1 MSGKPAARQS
11 DMTQKGGPIVQGSAT
26 VLIGSAGGVACSVCP
41 GGMAVGSPV
50 NPALGAKVLMGGDE
64 LDFSLPGPM
73 PLVWQRQYSSYVNEE
88 HGATCGLLGYGW
100 KLPME
105 IAVRLE
111 AGRTVL
117 LDTGGRAITFGEPL
131 APGEALYSASEDL
144 WLMRGGGAGSALPA
158 GAPASR
164 IPSELQPWAWQ
175 PRWAHV
181 PQEARADARC
191 VIAASGN
198 GGAVWLLWPGED
210 GHHRVGRV
218 LDRFGRSQHYGYD
231 EHGRLAGITDGSGRR
246 YALHYNR
253 EREGAAAAAPT
264 TATATA
270 HPLLGPDSGERLTGV
285 DCVHNPLDAACTG
298 PGYRVALVRYRYDS
312 AGDLVE
318 VLGRDGQR
326 TREFGYDRVHRM
338 VRHRVRSGPLHTYVY
353 EDQGVAMPR
362 PGARVVEQHNEQ
374 GLSYL
379 FEYRD
384 PPAIPPAT
392 PAAIGQSET
401 DPATPDPDTPQPVL
415 QPVPVSEVRVRD
427 SLNRLTRYHFEGAGG
442 DKRLVRLVLPD
453 GAEQRDRYDS
463 AGRRVART
471 DPLGRTTWWRYDG
484 AGRLLG
490 TQHPDGRS
498 TRYRWGEAGSA
509 QDGLL
514 LQSVGLGALPTHMDY
529 DAWGRLRQV
538 TVGDPQGLDAPALA
552 TRFEYAPLTA
562 EGAIDPATRPWC
574 DQPVAVIDAQG
585 GRKELAYNGCGQL
598 TRHTDC
604 SGRVHAWHYG
614 AFGEVRESIDALNQ
628 RTRYQYDGAGR
639 PTRVMAPDGSQVQYR
654 WGPNGEL
661 QAATHGAQPVGD
673 GTTTTVTT
681 SVTYGHDLWGR
692 VIAQTQ
698 AGQGFALRYDVAGR
712 LVELINENQAVTRFV
727 HDVQDRL
734 VQEVGFDGRVQA
746 YGYDAAGQLVHQRD
760 GHGAGHH
767 PGVQGAAAQG
777 LGATV
782 RSRSHYDD
790 GGRIVA
796 RVLVRSAG
804 LQSDEP
810 DETLQIHAYEH
821 DRHGALAAART
832 WTAHLPWSQAQAKAH
847 SLGEQWLD
855 VPAPLLQAL
864 LALGATSTGE
874 PDPALAEAAQR
885 LQAQRLIAD
894 TRVALERDPFGRAT
908 GEAQTLYRQAPATPH
923 LGGEPEPEFEHRIA
937 HRLGALGQRLGS
949 QLQGLGEL
957 DWLAYGSG
965 HVHGLLLDKTPV
977 LAIER
982 DALHREVARTLQ
994 LDSGAERVHAA
1005 VIQTRRLDP
1014 MGRLLQQDWQ
1024 GLPRTTATGAAQA
1037 SGPLGTLSVRRY
1049 TYDALG
1055 QLVGVQTPLDATRY
1069 HYDVHQR
1076 LTGVAH
1082 AVAEGVQQRRW
1093 RLDPAGNRLPDRLGQ
1108 DAAPGADRQDWASQV
1123 QQNLHDPGF
1132 DLLAPPGSAQG
1143 RPGGPVDQW
1152 PGNRIGWSGGK
1163 GSGTEEET
1171 IQYRYDA
1178 FGNRVQ
1184 ARHADGRT
1192 LRLEYDAL
1200 HQLTAVSEQ
1209 ARGDK
1214 GFTPIARYRYDAF
1227 GRRLGK
1233 TVVREGRED
1242 TTHYGWDADRL
1253 VHTQDGQGIRHTVYE
1268 PASFVPLLQLQ
1279 RRQGAKDAMQTLMD
1293 LGAEPGEGT
1302 TEAADSFAGMPRM
1315 QREMVQAALQ
1325 SVLDAATGAKALA
1338 RAQAH
1343 MPAELAQLMAASVSQ
1358 LKDERQAQAKDN
1370 PLTIRHYLC
1379 DHLGTPIGLV
1389 DGNGEKAGQVTWAA
1403 SYGAWGDVQEEYNP
1417 HRIEQNIRF
1426 QGQQIDAETGL
1437 HYNRFRYY
1445 DPHLGQYITQDPIG
1459 LDGGVNKYI
1468 YPLNPIIYV
1477 DPLGLTET
1485 TTPELA
1491 NQDGRASGVNK
1502 VIGIKKG
1509 GEKINNGAKKMEG
1522 ANKKDM
1528 DVYDCIMSGPA
1539 CSKSS
1544 AEMEDMRES
1553 ARKERIQG
1561 MKDIGQ
1567 GSVDVYK
1574 STPGTLGNGIPGGRI
1589 PKP

>member
-88 HGATCGLLGYGW
+88 HGAACGLLGYGW

-158 GAPASR
+158 GALPSR

-198 GGAVWLLWPGED
+198 GGAVWLLWPGE
-210 GHHRVGRV
+210 GGCHRVGRV

-253 EREGAAAAAPT
+253 EREGAAAPT
-264 TATATA
+264 TATA

-298 PGYRVALVRYRYDS
+298 PGYRVPLVRYRYDS

-401 DPATPDPDTPQPVL
+401 DPDTPVPDTLQPVPQPML

-463 AGRRVART
+463 AGRRVAHT

-562 EGAIDPATRPWC
+562 EGAIDPATQPWC

-654 WGPNGEL
+654 WGPNGQL
-661 QAATHGAQPVGD
+661 QAATHSAQPVGEGD
-673 GTTTTVTT
+673 AAGHSALPST

-692 VIAQTQ
+692 VVAQTQ

-734 VQEVGFDGRVQA
+734 VQEVGFDGRVQV
-746 YGYDAAGQLVHQRD
+746 YGYDAAGQLVHKSD
-760 GHGAGHH
+760 GHGQGHH
-767 PGVQGAAAQG
+767 PGVQGMVGQGMAGQGAAAQG

-782 RSRSHYDD
+782 RSRNHHDE

-796 RVLVRSAG
+796 RVLVRSPG
-804 LQSDEP
+804 LPSAQANDTSAHDRGES
-810 DETLQIHAYEH
+810 LQIQAYEYD
-821 DRHGALAAART
+821 DRGALTVART
-832 WTAHLPWSQAQAKAH
+832 WSAHLPWAAMPGSAH
-847 SLGEQWLD
+847 LQTHPQTLGEQWLD

-864 LALGATSTGE
+864 LALGATSAAQ

-885 LQAQRLIAD
+885 LQAERLIAD
-894 TRVALERDPFGRAT
+894 TRVALERDAFGRST
-908 GEAQTLYRQAPATPH
+908 GEAQTLYRQAHAAPL

-982 DALHREVARTLQ
+982 DALHREVARSLQ
-994 LDSGAERVHAA
+994 LEGGAQRVHAA
-1005 VIQTRRLDP
+1005 VTQTRRLDP

-1024 GLPRTTATGAAQA
+1024 GLPSAGLAQA
-1037 SGPLGTLSVRRY
+1037 PGPLAALSVRRY

-1076 LTGVAH
+1076 LIGVAH
-1082 AVAEGVQQRRW
+1082 AAADAVQQRRW
-1093 RLDPAGNRLPDRLGQ
+1093 RLDPAGNRLPDPSGQ
-1108 DAAPGADRQDWASQV
+1108 EATPGADRQDWASQV

-1132 DLLAPPGSAQG
+1132 DLLQPQGGAPG
-1143 RPGGPVDQW
+1143 RAGGPVQQW
-1152 PGNRIGWSGGK
+1152 PGNRIGWSSAAEGG
-1163 GSGTEEET
+1163 TLH
-1171 IQYRYDA
+1171 YRYDA

-1184 ARHADGRT
+1184 AQHADGRT

-1209 ARGDK
+1209 APGEP
-1214 GFTPIARYRYDAF
+1214 GWTPVARYRYDAF

-1233 TVVREGRED
+1233 AVVREGHRES
-1242 TTHYGWDADRL
+1242 THYGWDGDRL

-1279 RRQGAKDAMQTLMD
+1279 RRQGAKDAVQMLMG
-1293 LGAEPGEGT
+1293 LGAEPGEDT
-1302 TEAADSFAGMPRM
+1302 TDAADSFAAMPRA
-1315 QREMVQAALQ
+1315 QREMVQAALNT
-1325 SVLDAATGAKALA
+1325 VLDPASG
-1338 RAQAH
+1338 AQAMALVQKH
-1343 MPAELAQLMAASVSQ
+1343 MPQDLAQAMAGSLSQ
-1358 LKDERQAQAKDN
+1358 LQAERQAQAAGN

-1389 DGNGEKAGQVTWAA
+1389 DGNGEKAGEITWAA

-1417 HRIEQNIRF
+1417 HWIEQSIRL

-1502 VIGIKKG
+1502 VIGIKKVG
-1509 GEKINNGAKKMEG
+1509 
-1522 ANKKDM
+1522 
-1528 DVYDCIMSGPA
+1528 
-1539 CSKSS
+1539 
-1544 AEMEDMRES
+1544 
-1553 ARKERIQG
+1553 RK
-1561 MKDIGQ
+1561 
-1567 GSVDVYK
+1567 
-1574 STPGTLGNGIPGGRI
+1574 
-1589 PKP
+1589 